1 MSFDQY
7 AEFGVNGEIIKF
19 SFEIYE
25 CFKLHFDKR
34 YDLLS
39 YKLEW

>member
-19 SFEIYE
+19 NFDIYF
-25 CFKLHFDKR
+25 FKLHFDKR
-34 YDLLS
+34 YDLIS

>member
-19 SFEIYE
+19 SFEIY

-34 YDLLS
+34 YDLIS
-39 YKLEW
+39 YQLEW